1 MKIAVIGGV
10 ASTALLVKKLQEHQ
24 LGEVHVFGFE
34 PSDSSL
40 VSGWINLAEI
50 SNDACF
56 DYTPFVRVD
65 ECRAALHK
73 FSPDWIFAVG
83 LSQLIPAGMLAI
95 AKRGCIGFHPT
106 KLPDGRGRAPIAWL
120 ILDKKDGAS
129 TFFLMDEGV
138 DDGPILAQ
146 IPFTVE
152 EDDDASSV
160 EVKLLVAE
168 AHALDVLLPKIKIGQ
183 LNSQA
188 QKESHASYYG
198 RRSHEDGWLDWASSS
213 EKLLRLVRASTNPHP
228 GAYTFYGAYKI
239 RILKADVVNSP
250 IEQGVVGRI
259 LKCMTDGSFIVQCG
273 LGHLHVR
280 NWDCTE
286 NWTPRVGHKLGFYV
300 ELEIHLLQQRVEML
314 ERRLADLEKLYT
326 EKTDY

>member
-34 PSDSSL
+34 PSNSSL
-40 VSGWINLAEI
+40 VSGWANLAEI
-50 SNDACF
+50 SKNACF
-56 DYTPFVRVD
+56 DYTPFVRVH
-65 ECRAALHK
+65 ECQPALNK
-73 FSPDWIFAVG
+73 LSPDWIFAVG
-83 LSQLIPAGMLAI
+83 LSQLIPAGMLAM

-106 KLPDGRGRAPIAWL
+106 KLPDGRGRAPIAWM

-129 TFFLMDEGV
+129 TFFLMGEGV
-138 DDGPILAQ
+138 DDGPILTQ
-146 IPFTVE
+146 MPFAVE

-160 EVKLLVAE
+160 EEKLLLAE
-168 AHALDVLLPKIKIGQ
+168 AHALDVLLPKMKVGQ
-183 LNSQA
+183 LNPRA
-188 QKESHASYYG
+188 QEENDASYYG

-228 GAYTFYGAYKI
+228 GAYTFHGAYKI

-259 LKCMTDGSFIVQCG
+259 LKCMTDGSFIVQSG
-273 LGHLHVR
+273 FGHLHVL

-286 NWTPRVGHKLGFYV
+286 NWTPKVGHKLGFYV

-314 ERRLADLEKLYT
+314 MRRLEALEISHTK
-326 EKTDY
+326 KTDY